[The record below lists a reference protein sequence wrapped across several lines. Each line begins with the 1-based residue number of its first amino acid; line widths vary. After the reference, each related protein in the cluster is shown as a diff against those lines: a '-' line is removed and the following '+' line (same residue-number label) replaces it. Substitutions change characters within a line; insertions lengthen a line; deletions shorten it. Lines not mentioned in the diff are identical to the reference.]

1 MVHKK
6 EVLELMYA
14 SARDGQT
21 IVPLKI
27 YLTAT
32 HRIKVEVAIGRGIK
46 KYDKRE
52 AAKEREIKRGFE
64 KIMKSF

>member
-1 MVHKK
+1 LVVHKK

-32 HRIKVEVAIGRGIK
+32 HRYVRRGIRG
-46 KYDKRE
+46 RE
-52 AAKEREIKRGFE
+52 GGWALSVFTLL
-64 KIMKSF
+64 

>member
-1 MVHKK
+1 
-6 EVLELMYA
+6 
-14 SARDGQT
+14 
-21 IVPLKI
+21 
-27 YLTAT
+27 
-32 HRIKVEVAIGRGIK
+32 VEVAIGRGIK